1 MLSGFQSLLLGS
13 SYYTKWVLEV
23 VVAIDI
29 TAHLGGTAS
38 TANEKLKGNVDR
50 DFPINKSLAVKSSIT
65 GLRSSV

>member
-1 MLSGFQSLLLGS
+1 LRS